1 MKYLIITVAGTATRF
16 NRDTKEETLKC
27 LYYTDEPQYALLAQ
41 LLKNCGEYDKY
52 ILVGGYLYEKLGRFV
67 KNELSGYGKKI
78 ELVYNEHFKDYG
90 SGYSLY
96 KGIEAIKEAGDVT
109 FVEGDL
115 FFMATDFRQVYNSPK
130 SVITINREPIYSN
143 KAVALYINVDGKPR
157 YLYDTNHQT
166 LTVSEPFKAIFNSG
180 QMWKF
185 SSSERLLKT
194 VDSLTKEQLQGTNL
208 EIIQAYFS
216 DMNSEEYDVVTFTDW
231 FNCNTVADY
240 DIVKKIDVKMNMAV
254 LERDYRIDGIKWLL
268 IVLVTFGHVIEPA
281 LSNPIANKL
290 YSIIYIFHM
299 PLFVFISGYY
309 ANVKNK
315 EKLISKGFM
324 LLETFLVVMIPQCFY
339 YGSIIPLLN
348 PENSGW
354 YLISLITWYII
365 FLLIINKLV
374 GKIVVQYNGCGG
386 QLLIFSCL
394 LAVFAYMLPLKQFGN
409 LLSFQRSCMFLPFF
423 MMGFLRR
430 VKGLPIIPDVS
441 KCIKLVLA
449 IASLVCF
456 AFCLI
461 YSGRILHV
469 LEFNNANVWHMS
481 CTIKI

>member
-1 MKYLIITVAGTATRF
+1 
-16 NRDTKEETLKC
+16 
-27 LYYTDEPQYALLAQ
+27 
-41 LLKNCGEYDKY
+41 
-52 ILVGGYLYEKLGRFV
+52 
-67 KNELSGYGKKI
+67 
-78 ELVYNEHFKDYG
+78 
-90 SGYSLY
+90 
-96 KGIEAIKEAGDVT
+96 
-109 FVEGDL
+109 
-115 FFMATDFRQVYNSPK
+115 
-130 SVITINREPIYSN
+130 
-143 KAVALYINVDGKPR
+143 
-157 YLYDTNHQT
+157 
-166 LTVSEPFKAIFNSG
+166 
-180 QMWKF
+180 
-185 SSSERLLKT
+185 
-194 VDSLTKEQLQGTNL
+194 
-208 EIIQAYFS
+208 
-216 DMNSEEYDVVTFTDW
+216 
-231 FNCNTVADY
+231 
-240 DIVKKIDVKMNMAV
+240 MAV

-469 LEFNNANVWHMS
+469 LEFNNACQCVAHVKFVQSKYRNASCFESIGLYWINYYYIRCFNVCEPPQVDMCLWIKDFSILCNTRHV
-481 CTIKI
+481 CTHIINLFAS

>member
-1 MKYLIITVAGTATRF
+1 
-16 NRDTKEETLKC
+16 
-27 LYYTDEPQYALLAQ
+27 
-41 LLKNCGEYDKY
+41 
-52 ILVGGYLYEKLGRFV
+52 
-67 KNELSGYGKKI
+67 
-78 ELVYNEHFKDYG
+78 
-90 SGYSLY
+90 
-96 KGIEAIKEAGDVT
+96 
-109 FVEGDL
+109 
-115 FFMATDFRQVYNSPK
+115 
-130 SVITINREPIYSN
+130 
-143 KAVALYINVDGKPR
+143 
-157 YLYDTNHQT
+157 
-166 LTVSEPFKAIFNSG
+166 
-180 QMWKF
+180 
-185 SSSERLLKT
+185 
-194 VDSLTKEQLQGTNL
+194 
-208 EIIQAYFS
+208 
-216 DMNSEEYDVVTFTDW
+216 
-231 FNCNTVADY
+231 
-240 DIVKKIDVKMNMAV
+240 MAV
-254 LERDYRIDGIKWLL
+254 LERDYRIDGIKQLL

-309 ANVKNK
+309 ANVKDK

-469 LEFNNANVWHMS
+469 LEFNNANVAHVKFAQSKYRNAS
-481 CTIKI
+481 CFESIGLYWINYYYIRCFNVCEPPQVDMCLWIKDFSILCNTRHVCTHIINLFAS

>member
-1 MKYLIITVAGTATRF
+1 
-16 NRDTKEETLKC
+16 
-27 LYYTDEPQYALLAQ
+27 
-41 LLKNCGEYDKY
+41 
-52 ILVGGYLYEKLGRFV
+52 
-67 KNELSGYGKKI
+67 
-78 ELVYNEHFKDYG
+78 
-90 SGYSLY
+90 
-96 KGIEAIKEAGDVT
+96 
-109 FVEGDL
+109 
-115 FFMATDFRQVYNSPK
+115 
-130 SVITINREPIYSN
+130 
-143 KAVALYINVDGKPR
+143 
-157 YLYDTNHQT
+157 
-166 LTVSEPFKAIFNSG
+166 
-180 QMWKF
+180 
-185 SSSERLLKT
+185 
-194 VDSLTKEQLQGTNL
+194 
-208 EIIQAYFS
+208 
-216 DMNSEEYDVVTFTDW
+216 
-231 FNCNTVADY
+231 
-240 DIVKKIDVKMNMAV
+240 MAV

-309 ANVKNK
+309 ANVKDK

-481 CTIKI
+481 NLYNQKYRNASCFESIGLYWINYYYIRCFNVCEPPQVDMCLWIKDFSILCNTRHVCTHIINLFAS

>member
-1 MKYLIITVAGTATRF
+1 
-16 NRDTKEETLKC
+16 
-27 LYYTDEPQYALLAQ
+27 
-41 LLKNCGEYDKY
+41 
-52 ILVGGYLYEKLGRFV
+52 
-67 KNELSGYGKKI
+67 
-78 ELVYNEHFKDYG
+78 
-90 SGYSLY
+90 
-96 KGIEAIKEAGDVT
+96 
-109 FVEGDL
+109 
-115 FFMATDFRQVYNSPK
+115 
-130 SVITINREPIYSN
+130 
-143 KAVALYINVDGKPR
+143 
-157 YLYDTNHQT
+157 
-166 LTVSEPFKAIFNSG
+166 
-180 QMWKF
+180 
-185 SSSERLLKT
+185 
-194 VDSLTKEQLQGTNL
+194 
-208 EIIQAYFS
+208 
-216 DMNSEEYDVVTFTDW
+216 
-231 FNCNTVADY
+231 
-240 DIVKKIDVKMNMAV
+240 MNMAV

-309 ANVKNK
+309 ANVKDK

-481 CTIKI
+481 NLYNQRNASCFESIGLYWINYYYIRCFNVCEPPQVDMCLWIKDFSILCNTRHVCTHIINLFAS

>member
-1 MKYLIITVAGTATRF
+1 
-16 NRDTKEETLKC
+16 
-27 LYYTDEPQYALLAQ
+27 
-41 LLKNCGEYDKY
+41 
-52 ILVGGYLYEKLGRFV
+52 
-67 KNELSGYGKKI
+67 
-78 ELVYNEHFKDYG
+78 
-90 SGYSLY
+90 
-96 KGIEAIKEAGDVT
+96 
-109 FVEGDL
+109 
-115 FFMATDFRQVYNSPK
+115 
-130 SVITINREPIYSN
+130 
-143 KAVALYINVDGKPR
+143 
-157 YLYDTNHQT
+157 
-166 LTVSEPFKAIFNSG
+166 
-180 QMWKF
+180 
-185 SSSERLLKT
+185 
-194 VDSLTKEQLQGTNL
+194 
-208 EIIQAYFS
+208 
-216 DMNSEEYDVVTFTDW
+216 
-231 FNCNTVADY
+231 
-240 DIVKKIDVKMNMAV
+240 MAV

-309 ANVKNK
+309 ANVKDK

-430 VKGLPIIPDVS
+430 VKGLPII
-441 KCIKLVLA
+441 
-449 IASLVCF
+449 
-456 AFCLI
+456 
-461 YSGRILHV
+461 LHV

-481 CTIKI
+481 NLYNQNIGMLLVLKVLVYIGSIITTFAVLMFVNLPKSICAYGSKTLAYYVIQGMFAHILSTYLQVNFYQALFLCVCILILTTVLLRFVDSKFITNPFSTLLKWKY

>member
-1 MKYLIITVAGTATRF
+1 
-16 NRDTKEETLKC
+16 
-27 LYYTDEPQYALLAQ
+27 
-41 LLKNCGEYDKY
+41 
-52 ILVGGYLYEKLGRFV
+52 
-67 KNELSGYGKKI
+67 
-78 ELVYNEHFKDYG
+78 
-90 SGYSLY
+90 
-96 KGIEAIKEAGDVT
+96 
-109 FVEGDL
+109 
-115 FFMATDFRQVYNSPK
+115 
-130 SVITINREPIYSN
+130 
-143 KAVALYINVDGKPR
+143 
-157 YLYDTNHQT
+157 
-166 LTVSEPFKAIFNSG
+166 
-180 QMWKF
+180 
-185 SSSERLLKT
+185 
-194 VDSLTKEQLQGTNL
+194 
-208 EIIQAYFS
+208 
-216 DMNSEEYDVVTFTDW
+216 
-231 FNCNTVADY
+231 
-240 DIVKKIDVKMNMAV
+240 MNMAV

-309 ANVKNK
+309 ANVKDK

-469 LEFNNANVWHMS
+469 LEFNNANVAHVKFVQSKYRNAS
-481 CTIKI
+481 CFESIGLYWINYYYIRCFNVCEPPQVDMCLWIKDFSILCNTRHVCTHIINLFAS

>member
-1 MKYLIITVAGTATRF
+1 
-16 NRDTKEETLKC
+16 
-27 LYYTDEPQYALLAQ
+27 
-41 LLKNCGEYDKY
+41 
-52 ILVGGYLYEKLGRFV
+52 
-67 KNELSGYGKKI
+67 
-78 ELVYNEHFKDYG
+78 
-90 SGYSLY
+90 
-96 KGIEAIKEAGDVT
+96 
-109 FVEGDL
+109 
-115 FFMATDFRQVYNSPK
+115 
-130 SVITINREPIYSN
+130 
-143 KAVALYINVDGKPR
+143 
-157 YLYDTNHQT
+157 
-166 LTVSEPFKAIFNSG
+166 
-180 QMWKF
+180 
-185 SSSERLLKT
+185 
-194 VDSLTKEQLQGTNL
+194 
-208 EIIQAYFS
+208 
-216 DMNSEEYDVVTFTDW
+216 
-231 FNCNTVADY
+231 
-240 DIVKKIDVKMNMAV
+240 MAV

-309 ANVKNK
+309 ANVKDK

-481 CTIKI
+481 NLYNQNNRNASCFESIGLYWINYYYIRCFNVCEPPQVDMCLWIKDFSILCNTRHVCTHIINLFAS

>member
-1 MKYLIITVAGTATRF
+1 
-16 NRDTKEETLKC
+16 
-27 LYYTDEPQYALLAQ
+27 
-41 LLKNCGEYDKY
+41 
-52 ILVGGYLYEKLGRFV
+52 
-67 KNELSGYGKKI
+67 
-78 ELVYNEHFKDYG
+78 
-90 SGYSLY
+90 
-96 KGIEAIKEAGDVT
+96 
-109 FVEGDL
+109 
-115 FFMATDFRQVYNSPK
+115 
-130 SVITINREPIYSN
+130 
-143 KAVALYINVDGKPR
+143 
-157 YLYDTNHQT
+157 
-166 LTVSEPFKAIFNSG
+166 
-180 QMWKF
+180 
-185 SSSERLLKT
+185 
-194 VDSLTKEQLQGTNL
+194 
-208 EIIQAYFS
+208 
-216 DMNSEEYDVVTFTDW
+216 
-231 FNCNTVADY
+231 
-240 DIVKKIDVKMNMAV
+240 MAV

-309 ANVKNK
+309 ANVKDK

-469 LEFNNANVWHMS
+469 LEFNNAQCVAHVKFVQSKYRNASCFESIGLYWINYYYIRCFNVCEPPQVDMCLWIKDFSILCNTRHV
-481 CTIKI
+481 CTHIINLFAS

>member
-1 MKYLIITVAGTATRF
+1 
-16 NRDTKEETLKC
+16 
-27 LYYTDEPQYALLAQ
+27 
-41 LLKNCGEYDKY
+41 
-52 ILVGGYLYEKLGRFV
+52 
-67 KNELSGYGKKI
+67 
-78 ELVYNEHFKDYG
+78 
-90 SGYSLY
+90 
-96 KGIEAIKEAGDVT
+96 
-109 FVEGDL
+109 
-115 FFMATDFRQVYNSPK
+115 
-130 SVITINREPIYSN
+130 
-143 KAVALYINVDGKPR
+143 
-157 YLYDTNHQT
+157 
-166 LTVSEPFKAIFNSG
+166 
-180 QMWKF
+180 
-185 SSSERLLKT
+185 
-194 VDSLTKEQLQGTNL
+194 
-208 EIIQAYFS
+208 
-216 DMNSEEYDVVTFTDW
+216 
-231 FNCNTVADY
+231 
-240 DIVKKIDVKMNMAV
+240 MAV

-309 ANVKNK
+309 ANVKDK

-481 CTIKI
+481 NLYNQSKYRNASCFESIGLYWINYYYIRCFNVCEPPQVDMCLWIKDFSILCNTRHVCTHIINLFAS

>member
-1 MKYLIITVAGTATRF
+1 
-16 NRDTKEETLKC
+16 
-27 LYYTDEPQYALLAQ
+27 
-41 LLKNCGEYDKY
+41 
-52 ILVGGYLYEKLGRFV
+52 
-67 KNELSGYGKKI
+67 
-78 ELVYNEHFKDYG
+78 
-90 SGYSLY
+90 
-96 KGIEAIKEAGDVT
+96 
-109 FVEGDL
+109 
-115 FFMATDFRQVYNSPK
+115 
-130 SVITINREPIYSN
+130 
-143 KAVALYINVDGKPR
+143 
-157 YLYDTNHQT
+157 
-166 LTVSEPFKAIFNSG
+166 
-180 QMWKF
+180 
-185 SSSERLLKT
+185 
-194 VDSLTKEQLQGTNL
+194 
-208 EIIQAYFS
+208 
-216 DMNSEEYDVVTFTDW
+216 
-231 FNCNTVADY
+231 
-240 DIVKKIDVKMNMAV
+240 MAV

-309 ANVKNK
+309 ANVKDK
-315 EKLISKGFM
+315 EKLISKGIM

-481 CTIKI
+481 NFVQSKYRNASCFESIGLYWINYYYIRCFNVCEPPQVDMCLWIKDFSILCNTRHVCTHIINLFAS

>member
-1 MKYLIITVAGTATRF
+1 
-16 NRDTKEETLKC
+16 
-27 LYYTDEPQYALLAQ
+27 
-41 LLKNCGEYDKY
+41 
-52 ILVGGYLYEKLGRFV
+52 
-67 KNELSGYGKKI
+67 
-78 ELVYNEHFKDYG
+78 
-90 SGYSLY
+90 
-96 KGIEAIKEAGDVT
+96 
-109 FVEGDL
+109 
-115 FFMATDFRQVYNSPK
+115 
-130 SVITINREPIYSN
+130 
-143 KAVALYINVDGKPR
+143 
-157 YLYDTNHQT
+157 
-166 LTVSEPFKAIFNSG
+166 
-180 QMWKF
+180 
-185 SSSERLLKT
+185 
-194 VDSLTKEQLQGTNL
+194 
-208 EIIQAYFS
+208 
-216 DMNSEEYDVVTFTDW
+216 
-231 FNCNTVADY
+231 
-240 DIVKKIDVKMNMAV
+240 MAV

-309 ANVKNK
+309 ANVKDK

-469 LEFNNANVWHMS
+469 LEFNNANVAHVKFVQSKYRNAS
-481 CTIKI
+481 CFESIGLYWINYYYIRCFNVCEPPQVDMCLWIKDFSILCNTRHVCTHIINLFAS

>member
-1 MKYLIITVAGTATRF
+1 
-16 NRDTKEETLKC
+16 
-27 LYYTDEPQYALLAQ
+27 
-41 LLKNCGEYDKY
+41 
-52 ILVGGYLYEKLGRFV
+52 
-67 KNELSGYGKKI
+67 
-78 ELVYNEHFKDYG
+78 
-90 SGYSLY
+90 
-96 KGIEAIKEAGDVT
+96 
-109 FVEGDL
+109 
-115 FFMATDFRQVYNSPK
+115 
-130 SVITINREPIYSN
+130 
-143 KAVALYINVDGKPR
+143 
-157 YLYDTNHQT
+157 
-166 LTVSEPFKAIFNSG
+166 
-180 QMWKF
+180 
-185 SSSERLLKT
+185 
-194 VDSLTKEQLQGTNL
+194 
-208 EIIQAYFS
+208 
-216 DMNSEEYDVVTFTDW
+216 
-231 FNCNTVADY
+231 
-240 DIVKKIDVKMNMAV
+240 MNMAV

-268 IVLVTFGHVIEPA
+268 IVLVTFGHVEPA

-309 ANVKNK
+309 ANVKDK

-469 LEFNNANVWHMS
+469 LEFNNANESIGLYWINYYYIRCFNVCEPPQVDMCLWIKDFSILCNTRHV
-481 CTIKI
+481 CTHIINLFAS

>member
-1 MKYLIITVAGTATRF
+1 
-16 NRDTKEETLKC
+16 
-27 LYYTDEPQYALLAQ
+27 
-41 LLKNCGEYDKY
+41 
-52 ILVGGYLYEKLGRFV
+52 
-67 KNELSGYGKKI
+67 
-78 ELVYNEHFKDYG
+78 
-90 SGYSLY
+90 
-96 KGIEAIKEAGDVT
+96 
-109 FVEGDL
+109 
-115 FFMATDFRQVYNSPK
+115 
-130 SVITINREPIYSN
+130 
-143 KAVALYINVDGKPR
+143 
-157 YLYDTNHQT
+157 
-166 LTVSEPFKAIFNSG
+166 
-180 QMWKF
+180 
-185 SSSERLLKT
+185 
-194 VDSLTKEQLQGTNL
+194 
-208 EIIQAYFS
+208 
-216 DMNSEEYDVVTFTDW
+216 
-231 FNCNTVADY
+231 
-240 DIVKKIDVKMNMAV
+240 MNMAV

-481 CTIKI
+481 NLYNQKYRNASCFESIGLYWINYYYIRCFNVCEPPQVDMCLWIKDFSILCNTRHVCTHIINLFAS

>member
-1 MKYLIITVAGTATRF
+1 
-16 NRDTKEETLKC
+16 
-27 LYYTDEPQYALLAQ
+27 
-41 LLKNCGEYDKY
+41 
-52 ILVGGYLYEKLGRFV
+52 
-67 KNELSGYGKKI
+67 
-78 ELVYNEHFKDYG
+78 
-90 SGYSLY
+90 
-96 KGIEAIKEAGDVT
+96 
-109 FVEGDL
+109 
-115 FFMATDFRQVYNSPK
+115 
-130 SVITINREPIYSN
+130 
-143 KAVALYINVDGKPR
+143 
-157 YLYDTNHQT
+157 
-166 LTVSEPFKAIFNSG
+166 
-180 QMWKF
+180 
-185 SSSERLLKT
+185 
-194 VDSLTKEQLQGTNL
+194 
-208 EIIQAYFS
+208 
-216 DMNSEEYDVVTFTDW
+216 
-231 FNCNTVADY
+231 
-240 DIVKKIDVKMNMAV
+240 MAV

-309 ANVKNK
+309 ANVKDK

-469 LEFNNANVWHMS
+469 LEFNNANVAHVKFVQSKYRNASNLESIGLYWINYYYIRCFNVCEPPQVDMCLWIKDFSILCNTRHV
-481 CTIKI
+481 CTHIINLFAS

>member
-1 MKYLIITVAGTATRF
+1 
-16 NRDTKEETLKC
+16 
-27 LYYTDEPQYALLAQ
+27 
-41 LLKNCGEYDKY
+41 
-52 ILVGGYLYEKLGRFV
+52 
-67 KNELSGYGKKI
+67 
-78 ELVYNEHFKDYG
+78 
-90 SGYSLY
+90 
-96 KGIEAIKEAGDVT
+96 
-109 FVEGDL
+109 
-115 FFMATDFRQVYNSPK
+115 
-130 SVITINREPIYSN
+130 
-143 KAVALYINVDGKPR
+143 
-157 YLYDTNHQT
+157 
-166 LTVSEPFKAIFNSG
+166 
-180 QMWKF
+180 
-185 SSSERLLKT
+185 
-194 VDSLTKEQLQGTNL
+194 
-208 EIIQAYFS
+208 
-216 DMNSEEYDVVTFTDW
+216 
-231 FNCNTVADY
+231 
-240 DIVKKIDVKMNMAV
+240 MNMAV

-315 EKLISKGFM
+315 EKQISKGFM

-461 YSGRILHV
+461 
-469 LEFNNANVWHMS
+469 
-481 CTIKI
+481 